1 MTEREMSVIWLAI
14 FEIGKGITYI
24 LAMMCMIK
32 YLLT

>member
-1 MTEREMSVIWLAI
+1 MTEREMQAMWVGI

-32 YLLT
+32 YLFF

>member
-1 MTEREMSVIWLAI
+1 MTEREMVTVWQGI

-32 YLLT
+32 YLFF